1 MMVLPYALIVSII
14 SYCLNHKLN
23 IRYNKHIKI
32 KKTLSLITFIILL
45 YLVCNLAVLIEY
57 QLHTRAIIRF
67 AKENIVTVKNH
78 YILGKGLFITLFLS
92 IVTIIYNYYE
102 SKVRAKRL
110 AKEAEII
117 NYEIDN
123 NSEEKSFLEKYNIH
137 IIDVLCY
144 ITLSTIT
151 YWITSTI
158 FLKVVAFIV
167 KNYIRYS
174 I

>member
-1 MMVLPYALIVSII
+1 MMVLPYAIIVSII
-14 SYCLNHKLN
+14 AYCLNHKLN
-23 IRYNKHIKI
+23 ISDKKQIKI

-45 YLVCNLAVLIEY
+45 YLVCNIAVLIEY

-67 AKENIVTVKNH
+67 ATENIVTVKNH

-92 IVTIIYNYYE
+92 IVTFVYNYYE

-110 AKEAEII
+110 AKEAEIV

-123 NSEEKSFLEKYNIH
+123 NTEEKSFFEKYHLLDI
-137 IIDVLCY
+137 LCY

-158 FLKVVAFIV
+158 FLKVIAFVV